1 VRLIDDQRASV
12 LGRGLYPGSRTFH
25 RPDRRP
31 TGHKPRG
38 VADPAAIRATRPFA
52 LQAAARSLSADNHA
66 GTGYNDEQRLTLW
79 TPRELLIGKTIE
91 VKFQNLTN
99 KGRARFPV
107 FIRLRPDKDE

>member
-25 RPDRRP
+25 RPDRR
-31 TGHKPRG
+31 
-38 VADPAAIRATRPFA
+38 PAAIRATRPFA

-79 TPRELLIGKTIE
+79 TQRELLIGKTIE